1 MVGILLEKL
10 KLKNLIQSKYWFN
23 DETSRLLFK
32 ATNSYTCLTTFIN
45 WLAHFKGTWLMHP
58 DDVKISLE
66 RNTLICQAR
75 ILTWLTRRVS
85 PV

>member
-1 MVGILLEKL
+1 MKQVDSYSKLQTATLVLL
-10 KLKNLIQSKYWFN
+10 
-23 DETSRLLFK
+23 RLLIGWHILK
-32 ATNSYTCLTTFIN
+32 AHGF
-45 WLAHFKGTWLMHP
+45 MHP

-66 RNTLICQAR
+66 RKTLICQAR